1 MTTSSVYHLP
11 GFAAFLAAR
20 LLAVF
25 AMQIQA
31 VVVAWQVYDITRD
44 PLSLAYVGLAQFVPM
59 LFLLLP
65 AGDLIDRYDRK
76 LILALSWLF
85 EPRVPRRCSGCRCE
99 ARRWATTMACWCYMD
114 ARGPSP
120 GRRCPACCRRSYRAS
135 ALPRPSPPTA

>member
-1 MTTSSVYHLP
+1 MTTSSVYRLP

-76 LILALSWLF
+76 LILALSWLL
-85 EPRVPRRCSGCRCE
+85 E
-99 ARRWATTMACWCYMD
+99 AAC
-114 ARGPSP
+114 A
-120 GRRCPACCRRSYRAS
+120 A
-135 ALPRPSPPTA
+135 ALLWLSLHG